1 MSSGKCISS
10 ENFSTKDLVFGESKK
25 GELRDGTSFEKI
37 PISVRRPDGF
47 TGPLIIVTE
56 TCFSFG
62 IQRDTKYDTFTI
74 PLVLHDKDE
83 PTHKQKL
90 FVKTIRDILSVCE
103 PKPKSCLYGSEENP
117 IMYLKLDYDKRC
129 GVFDTKFCERD
140 TMENK
145 DSTKKIKP
153 EKYVGKYCLAKVA
166 VRIDSVFV
174 ANTTTLQIRAHT
186 VILSETK
193 CRKPADDDDVLD
205 EM

>member
-1 MSSGKCISS
+1 M
-10 ENFSTKDLVFGESKK
+10 
-25 GELRDGTSFEKI
+25 
-37 PISVRRPDGF
+37 
-47 TGPLIIVTE
+47 TE

-62 IQRDTKYDTFTI
+62 IQRDSKYDTFTI
-74 PLVLHDKDE
+74 PLVLYDRNE

-90 FVKTIRDILSVCE
+90 FVKTIQDILSACDL
-103 PKPKSCLYGSEENP
+103 KPKSCLYGNEENP

-145 DSTKKIKP
+145 ESTKKIKP
-153 EKYVGKYCLAKVA
+153 GKYCLAKVT

-174 ANTTTLQIRAHT
+174 ANSTTLQIRAHT

-193 CRKPADDDDVLD
+193 RRKPADDDVSD